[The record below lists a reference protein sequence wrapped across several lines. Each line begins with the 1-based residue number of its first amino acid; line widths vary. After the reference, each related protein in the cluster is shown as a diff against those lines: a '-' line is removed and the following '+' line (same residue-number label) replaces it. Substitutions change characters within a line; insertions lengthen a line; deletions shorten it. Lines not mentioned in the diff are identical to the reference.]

1 MFRQPQSPRRTPM
14 SDHRTVVVADHHKSV
29 FVCQVLDRKTGE
41 VSRRTLSSSRGE
53 LEPFL
58 RQLPGPVLVFVEACR
73 AWEWVSDLCED
84 LGLELKLV
92 DPARMPEI
100 SRSAKKT
107 DHRDVA
113 AMMQRLLAVGELP
126 QSYRASRSERE
137 LRGLTRQLSDLRH
150 ARRDMCNRIHALIDS
165 HGWPAKKKSF
175 EKTEWR
181 SAMKERLTKDWWLVL
196 EGLLLQLDMISAL
209 KQRLE
214 STLIE
219 RVKDREDYQRLA
231 AIPGI
236 GPVLGATILA
246 ESAGIARFKKA
257 RHFAAYTGLVPRVRS
272 SAGKARLGRIT
283 RAGPAD
289 LRWALGQA
297 VIISSRAKQSTE
309 VSRMYHRKRKRGKAG
324 KLAMCAAAH
333 KLARVVHVLLTRN
346 EAFNP
351 DPRRRAVA

>member
-1 MFRQPQSPRRTPM
+1 M

-29 FVCQVLDRKTGE
+29 FVCQVLDRETGAIE
-41 VSRRTLSSSRGE
+41 KRTLKSCRSE

-58 RQLPGPVLVFVEACR
+58 ERLAGPVLVFVEACR

-84 LGLELKLV
+84 LGVDLKLV
-92 DPARMPEI
+92 DPAKMPEI
-100 SRSAKKT
+100 SRSTKKT
-107 DHRDVA
+107 DQHDVA
-113 AMMQRLLAVGELP
+113 AMLQRLLSVGELP
-126 QSYRASRSERE
+126 ESYRASRSERE

-150 ARRDMCNRIHALIDS
+150 ARRDLCNRIHALIDS
-165 HGWPAKKKSF
+165 RGWPAKKKSF
-175 EKTEWR
+175 EKAEWR
-181 SAMKERLTKDWWLVL
+181 SEMEKSLSKDWWLVL
-196 EGLLLQLDMISAL
+196 ESLLLQLDMVSVL
-209 KQRLE
+209 KRRLE
-214 STLIE
+214 QTVGE
-219 RVKDREDYQRLA
+219 RMKGRGDYERLA

-297 VIISSRAKQSTE
+297 VIIASRAKQSTE
-309 VSRMYHRKRKRGKAG
+309 VSRMYRRKRERGKAG
-324 KLAMCAAAH
+324 KLAVCAAAH
-333 KLARVVHVLLTRN
+333 KLARIVYVLLTRN
-346 EAFNP
+346 EVFNP
-351 DPRRRAVA
+351 NPRRRAAA

>member
-1 MFRQPQSPRRTPM
+1 M
-14 SDHRTVVVADHHKSV
+14 SDHRTIVVADHHKSV
-29 FVCQVLDRKTGE
+29 FVCQVLDRETGE
-41 VSRRTLSSSRGE
+41 AEKRTLKSCRLE

-58 RQLPGPVLVFVEACR
+58 NKLAGPVLVFVEACR

-84 LGLELKLV
+84 LGVDLKLV
-92 DPARMPEI
+92 DPAKMPEI

-107 DHRDVA
+107 DQHDVT
-113 AMMQRLLAVGELP
+113 AMVQRLLAVGDLP

-150 ARRDMCNRIHALIDS
+150 GRRDLCNRIHALIDS
-165 HGWPAKKKSF
+165 QGWPAMKKSF
-175 EKTEWR
+175 EKAEWR
-181 SAMKERLTKDWWLVL
+181 SEMERRLAKDWWLVL
-196 EGLLLQLDMISAL
+196 ESLLLQLDMVTAL
-209 KQRLE
+209 KLRLE
-214 STLIE
+214 RTVGE
-219 RVKDREDYQRLA
+219 RMQGREDYQRLA

-246 ESAGIARFKKA
+246 ESAGITRFKKA

-297 VIISSRAKQSTE
+297 VIIASRAKQSTE
-309 VSRMYHRKRKRGKAG
+309 VSRMYRRKRERGKAG
-324 KLAMCAAAH
+324 KLAVCAAAH

-346 EAFNP
+346 EGFNP
-351 DPRRRAVA
+351 NPRRRAVA

>member
-1 MFRQPQSPRRTPM
+1 M
-14 SDHRTVVVADHHKSV
+14 SNHRTVVVADHHKSV
-29 FVCQVLDRKTGE
+29 FVCQVLDRETGE
-41 VSRRTLSSSRGE
+41 TEKRMLKSCRSE

-58 RQLPGPVLVFVEACR
+58 AKLSGPVLVFVEACR

-84 LGLELKLV
+84 LGVDLKLV
-92 DPARMPEI
+92 DPAKMPEI

-107 DHRDVA
+107 DHHDVA

-150 ARRDMCNRIHALIDS
+150 ARRDLCNRIHALIDS
-165 HGWPAKKKSF
+165 QGWPARKKSF
-175 EKTEWR
+175 EKADWR
-181 SAMKERLTKDWWLVL
+181 SEMEKRLTKDWWLVL
-196 EGLLLQLDMISAL
+196 ESLLLQLDMVSVL
-209 KQRLE
+209 KLRLE
-214 STLIE
+214 QTIGE
-219 RVKDREDYQRLA
+219 RMKGREDYQRLS

-246 ESAGIARFKKA
+246 ESAGIQRFKKA

-297 VIISSRAKQSTE
+297 VIVASRAKQSTE
-309 VSRMYHRKRKRGKAG
+309 VSRMYRRKRERGKAG
-324 KLAMCAAAH
+324 KLAVCAAAH

-346 EAFNP
+346 EVFNP
-351 DPRRRAVA
+351 NPRRRAVA